1 VIRNAVIHLANEQP
15 LLADLFEM
23 PTSSDVALVCTNLR
37 MLNGQRPIFTDA
49 IDSVFLF
56 PLGHIRFVEIPAR
69 STAAGAR
76 AEETALV
83 PAPTGETGPA
93 PEPEPE
99 LELDEDLLRRVREV

>member
-1 VIRNAVIHLANEQP
+1 MIPNVVIHLANEQP
-15 LLADLFEM
+15 LLADLYEM

-56 PLGHIRFVEIPAR
+56 PLLHIRFVEIPAR
-69 STAAGAR
+69 STTAVAGGG
-76 AEETALV
+76 ETALV
-83 PAPTGETGPA
+83 PAA
-93 PEPEPE
+93 PEEAPPEPE